1 MKNTKR
7 NVIVSAILTIA
18 LCVSLMVGGTY
29 AWFTDA
35 AKVNVNTIKS
45 GKFDVALQM
54 LDGEEWVDAEGK
66 TLSFIRTDAEDEDNG
81 LWAPGYK
88 FKLPELRVVNN
99 GNLKLKFNMTFNG
112 FTTSELLKVLEF
124 NVKVD
129 ENAPV
134 AVNVGED
141 ILADEVLAA
150 GEMKEVAITGEFP
163 ETAGNTYQGLEV
175 KNLAITVA
183 ATQLNA
189 NEYPTTSPVSSSYE
203 TLTITTPVVANGGSG
218 AIQAMKNANI
228 TIDADVKAVESSN
241 GGAMAV
247 WADGANAKVVING
260 GYFTQKITGND
271 NQYDLIYAS
280 DHATIEINGGK
291 FQAKTPKW
299 TLNCKDD
306 GTGAKII
313 VKGGTFYKFD
323 PSNPD
328 TGDDDII
335 VPKGYHVENNTGSDW
350 YTVYSD
356 DHIGSEYGKV
366 VYGEGEND
374 YAICKI
380 TSGAYNT
387 KKALKKDNNVVLLGA
402 NYTSLALDFPF
413 GENVIVDCNGYN
425 LKYSDGT
432 PVVSKEG
439 LTVLNNGT
447 KA

>member
-29 AWFTDA
+29 AWFTDS

-45 GKFDVALQM
+45 GKFDVTLQM
-54 LDGEEWVDAEGK
+54 LDGEKWVDAEGK

-112 FTTSELLKVLEF
+112 SANSKLLEVLAF

-163 ETAGNTYQGLEV
+163 ETAGNAYQNLDV
-175 KNLAITVA
+175 TNLAITVV

-189 NEYPTTSPVSSSYE
+189 NEYPTTSPVSSSSE
-203 TLTITTPVVANGGSG
+203 TLTITTPVAANGGFG
-218 AIQAMKNANI
+218 AIQAMKKANI
-228 TIDADVKAVESSN
+228 TIDADVKALEGSN

-260 GYFTQKITGND
+260 GYFTQKITGSD
-271 NQYDLIYAS
+271 NHYDLIYAS
-280 DHATIEINGGK
+280 DHATVEINGGK
-291 FQAKTPKW
+291 FQSKTPKW
-299 TLNCKDD
+299 TLNCKDGD
-306 GTGAKII
+306 GAKII
-313 VKGGTFYKFD
+313 VKGGTFYNFD

-335 VPKGYHVENNTGSDW
+335 VPKGYHVEKSGYW

-356 DHIGSEYGKV
+356 DHIGAGYAKV
-366 VYGEGEND
+366 VYGEGKND
-374 YAICKI
+374 YAVCKI
-380 TSGAYNT
+380 MTGAYDIKT
-387 KKALKKDNNVVLLGA
+387 ALKKDNNVVLLGA

>member
-18 LCVSLMVGGTY
+18 LCVSLIVGGTY
-29 AWFTDA
+29 AWFTDS

-45 GKFDVALQM
+45 GKFDVTLQM
-54 LDGEEWVDAEGK
+54 LDGEKWVDAEGK

-112 FTTSELLKVLEF
+112 SANSKLLEVLAF

-163 ETAGNTYQGLEV
+163 ETAGNAYQNLDV
-175 KNLAITVA
+175 TNLAITVV

-189 NEYPTTSPVSSSYE
+189 NEYPTTSPVSSSSE
-203 TLTITTPVVANGGSG
+203 TLTITTPVAANGRFG

-228 TIDADVKAVESSN
+228 TIDADVKALEGSD

-260 GYFTQKITGND
+260 G
-271 NQYDLIYAS
+271 
-280 DHATIEINGGK
+280 K
-291 FQAKTPKW
+291 FQSKTPKW
-299 TLNCKDD
+299 TLNCKDGD
-306 GTGAKII
+306 GAKII
-313 VKGGTFYKFD
+313 VKGGTFYNFD

-335 VPKGYHVENNTGSDW
+335 VPKGYHVEKSGYW

-356 DHIGSEYGKV
+356 DHIGAGYAKV

-374 YAICKI
+374 YAVCKI
-380 TSGAYNT
+380 MTGAYDIKT
-387 KKALKKDNNVVLLGA
+387 ALKKDNNVVLLGA

>member
-1 MKNTKR
+1 MKSTKR

-29 AWFTDA
+29 AWFTDS

-45 GKFDVALQM
+45 GKFDVTLQM
-54 LDGEEWVDAEGK
+54 LDGEKWVDAEGK

-112 FTTSELLKVLEF
+112 SANSRLLEVLAF

-163 ETAGNTYQGLEV
+163 ETAGNAYQNLDV
-175 KNLAITVA
+175 TNLAITVV

-189 NEYPTTSPVSSSYE
+189 NEYPTTSPVSSSSE
-203 TLTITTPVVANGGSG
+203 TLTITTPVAANGRFG

-228 TIDADVKAVESSN
+228 TIDADVKALEGSD

-260 GYFTQKITGND
+260 GYFTQKITGSD

-280 DHATIEINGGK
+280 NHATIEINGGK

-313 VKGGTFYKFD
+313 VKGGAFYNFD

-335 VPKGYHVENNTGSDW
+335 VPKGYHVE
-350 YTVYSD
+350 
-356 DHIGSEYGKV
+356 K
-366 VYGEGEND
+366 
-374 YAICKI
+374 
-380 TSGAYNT
+380 SGY
-387 KKALKKDNNVVLLGA
+387 
-402 NYTSLALDFPF
+402 
-413 GENVIVDCNGYN
+413 
-425 LKYSDGT
+425 
-432 PVVSKEG
+432 
-439 LTVLNNGT
+439 
-447 KA
+447 

>member
-1 MKNTKR
+1 M
-7 NVIVSAILTIA
+7 IVSAILTIA

-29 AWFTDA
+29 AWFTDS

-45 GKFDVALQM
+45 GKFDVTLQM
-54 LDGEEWVDAEGK
+54 LDGEKWVDAEGK

-112 FTTSELLKVLEF
+112 SANSKLLEVLSF

-163 ETAGNTYQGLEV
+163 ETAGNAYQNLDV
-175 KNLAITVA
+175 TNLAITVV

-189 NEYPTTSPVSSSYE
+189 NEYPTTSPVSSSSE
-203 TLTITTPVVANGGSG
+203 TLTITTPVAANGGFG
-218 AIQAMKNANI
+218 AIQAMKKANI
-228 TIDADVKAVESSN
+228 TIDADVKALEGSN

-260 GYFTQKITGND
+260 GYFTQKITGSD

-280 DHATIEINGGK
+280 NHATIEINGGK

-313 VKGGTFYKFD
+313 VKGGTFYNFD

-335 VPKGYHVENNTGSDW
+335 VPKGYHVEKSGYW

-374 YAICKI
+374 YAICEI
-380 TSGAYNT
+380 TSGAYNIKT
-387 KKALKKDNNVVLLGA
+387 ALKKDNNVVLLGA

-425 LKYSDGT
+425 LKYFDGT

>member
-29 AWFTDA
+29 AWFTDS

-45 GKFDVALQM
+45 GKFDVTLQM
-54 LDGEEWVDAEGK
+54 LDGEKWVDAEGK

-112 FTTSELLKVLEF
+112 SANSKLLEVLKF

-163 ETAGNTYQGLEV
+163 ETAGNAYQNLDV
-175 KNLAITVA
+175 TNLAITVV

-189 NEYPTTSPVSSSYE
+189 NEYPTTSPVSSSSE
-203 TLTITTPVVANGGSG
+203 TLTITTPVAANGRFG

-228 TIDADVKAVESSN
+228 TIDADVKALEGSD

-260 GYFTQKITGND
+260 GYFTQKITGSD

-280 DHATIEINGGK
+280 NHATIEINGGK

-313 VKGGTFYKFD
+313 VKGGAFYNFD

-335 VPKGYHVENNTGSDW
+335 VPKGYHVEKSGYW

-356 DHIGSEYGKV
+356 DHIGAGYAKV

-374 YAICKI
+374 YAVCKI
-380 TSGAYNT
+380 MTGAYDIKT
-387 KKALKKDNNVVLLGA
+387 ALKKDNNVVLLGA

>member
-29 AWFTDA
+29 AWFTDS

-45 GKFDVALQM
+45 GKFDVTLQM
-54 LDGEEWVDAEGK
+54 LDGEKWVDAEGK

-112 FTTSELLKVLEF
+112 SANSKLLEVLAF

-163 ETAGNTYQGLEV
+163 ETAGNAYQNLDV
-175 KNLAITVA
+175 TNLAITVV

-189 NEYPTTSPVSSSYE
+189 NEYPTTSPVSSSSE
-203 TLTITTPVVANGGSG
+203 TLTITTPVAANGGFG

-228 TIDADVKAVESSN
+228 TIDADVKALEGSN

-260 GYFTQKITGND
+260 GYFTQKITGSD
-271 NQYDLIYAS
+271 NHYDLIYAS
-280 DHATIEINGGK
+280 DHATVEINGGK
-291 FQAKTPKW
+291 FQSKTPKW
-299 TLNCKDD
+299 TLNCKDGD
-306 GTGAKII
+306 GAKII
-313 VKGGTFYKFD
+313 VKGGT
-323 PSNPD
+323 
-328 TGDDDII
+328 
-335 VPKGYHVENNTGSDW
+335 
-350 YTVYSD
+350 
-356 DHIGSEYGKV
+356 
-366 VYGEGEND
+366 
-374 YAICKI
+374 
-380 TSGAYNT
+380 
-387 KKALKKDNNVVLLGA
+387 
-402 NYTSLALDFPF
+402 
-413 GENVIVDCNGYN
+413 
-425 LKYSDGT
+425 
-432 PVVSKEG
+432 
-439 LTVLNNGT
+439 
-447 KA
+447 

>member
-45 GKFDVALQM
+45 GKFDVTLQM
-54 LDGEEWVDAEGK
+54 LDGEKWVDAEGK

-112 FTTSELLKVLEF
+112 SANSKLLEVLAF

-163 ETAGNTYQGLEV
+163 ETAGNAYQNLDV
-175 KNLAITVA
+175 TNLAITVV

-189 NEYPTTSPVSSSYE
+189 NEYPTTSPVSSSSE
-203 TLTITTPVVANGGSG
+203 TLTITTPVAANGGFG
-218 AIQAMKNANI
+218 AIQAMKKANI
-228 TIDADVKAVESSN
+228 TIDADVKALEGSN

-260 GYFTQKITGND
+260 GYFTQKITGSD

-280 DHATIEINGGK
+280 NHATIEINGGK

-313 VKGGTFYKFD
+313 VKGGTFYNFD

-335 VPKGYHVENNTGSDW
+335 VPKGYHVEKSGYW

-380 TSGAYNT
+380 TSGAYNIKT
-387 KKALKKDNNVVLLGA
+387 ALKKDNNVVLLGA

-432 PVVSKEG
+432 PVVSKDG

>member
-35 AKVNVNTIKS
+35 AKVNVNKIMS
-45 GKFDVALQM
+45 GKFDVTLQM
-54 LDGEEWVDAEGK
+54 LDGEKWVDAEGK

-112 FTTSELLKVLEF
+112 FANSKLLEVLAF

-141 ILADEVLAA
+141 ILADEVLVA

-175 KNLAITVA
+175 KNLAITVV

-228 TIDADVKAVESSN
+228 TIDADVKAVESSD

-260 GYFTQKITGND
+260 GYFTQKITGSD

-280 DHATIEINGGK
+280 NHATIEINGGK

-380 TSGAYNT
+380 TSGAFKIKT
-387 KKALKKDNNVVLLGA
+387 ALKKDNNVVLLGA
-402 NYTSLALDFPF
+402 SYTSLALDFPF

-439 LTVLNNGT
+439 LTVLNNGA